1 MTADTIIICYWWFF
15 TAALVLGAIGTV
27 TLRSLWHA
35 ALSLTV
41 TLAGVAGY
49 YVLLNAEFL
58 AAVQIIIYI
67 GAIMV
72 LIISAI
78 LVSQNIMGREIRQ
91 TNSLVIP
98 AAISC
103 GGLFV
108 ILVYA
113 NMRTAYAFTPE
124 GAWIPSNTLQ
134 VGWSLMATY
143 TLPFE
148 IASLLLFMAM
158 IGAIVISRRETPDE

>member
-1 MTADTIIICYWWFF
+1 MSAETIIICYWWFF
-15 TAALVLGAIGTV
+15 TLAIVLGAIGTV
-27 TLRSLWHA
+27 TFRSLWHA

-49 YVLLNAEFL
+49 FVLLNAEFL
-58 AAVQIIIYI
+58 AAVQVIIYI
-67 GAIMV
+67 GAVMV

-91 TNSLVIP
+91 TNSLVLP
-98 AAISC
+98 AAVSC
-103 GGLFV
+103 AGLFG

-124 GAWIPSNTLQ
+124 GSWLPSNTLQ
-134 VGWSLMATY
+134 IGWSLMATY

-148 IASLLLFMAM
+148 IAGLLLFMAM
-158 IGAIVISRRETPDE
+158 MGAIIISRKETPND

>member
-1 MTADTIIICYWWFF
+1 MSADAIIIIYWWFF
-15 TAALVLGAIGTV
+15 TLAIVLGAIGCV
-27 TLRSLWHA
+27 TFHSLWHA

-41 TLAGVAGY
+41 SLTGVAGY
-49 YVLLNAEFL
+49 FVLLNAEFL
-58 AAVQIIIYI
+58 AATQIIIYV

-78 LVSQNIMGREIRQ
+78 LVSQNIMGREVKQSNR
-91 TNSLVIP
+91 LVIP

-103 GGLFV
+103 GALFC
-108 ILVYA
+108 ILTYA
-113 NMRTAYAFTPE
+113 NMRTAYAFNPE
-124 GAWIPSNTLQ
+124 GSWLGSNTLQ

-158 IGAIVISRRETPDE
+158 MGAIVISRKDPPDE